1 MQTRSC
7 FDPLPLICRNVLV
20 SILFLSSLWMQ
31 TRFWCIYGCTHVFGV
46 CIDLDTFLVYG
57 WMYTP
62 FWCIYGC
69 KARFWCIYGCRHVLV
84 VCRYFLVVYGYPHTC
99 WYLCRN
105 THRNTSIHM
114 LVLSCCTFLLYIF
127 GCRNVL
133 VQILSL
139 FYMDIDAFIFRYFF
153 GYINVCERDT
163 FLIRCVSC

>member
-1 MQTRSC
+1 M
-7 FDPLPLICRNVLV
+7 D
-20 SILFLSSLWMQ
+20 
-31 TRFWCIYGCTHVFGV
+31 GCTHLFGV
-46 CIDLDTFLVYG
+46 YMDVRHAFGVFMDVDTFLLYVD
-57 WMYTP
+57 T
-62 FWCIYGC
+62 
-69 KARFWCIYGCRHVLV
+69 
-84 VCRYFLVVYGYPHTC
+84 FLVVYGYPYTC

-139 FYMDIDAFIFRYFF
+139 FYMDVDAFIFRYFF